1 MDEVTEEEIAKL
13 HELQSILKALP
24 PFQRE
29 QFRTDTAKISVAG
42 KARSHRLLLQ
52 YSVHAVSR
60 TSSVVRQREEGSQHA
75 EIRLCFCAWQGS
87 DGTGAPP
94 GEAKWPVLHACRLTC

>member
-29 QFRTDTAKISVAG
+29 QFVPTPLGYPLPAKHDHIVC
-42 KARSHRLLLQ
+42 
-52 YSVHAVSR
+52 YSS
-60 TSSVVRQREEGSQHA
+60 
-75 EIRLCFCAWQGS
+75 
-87 DGTGAPP
+87 APP
-94 GEAKWPVLHACRLTC
+94 MLYLIHPVSLISEKKDPNTPIFDCSFAHGKVQMALGLPPEKQSGRFCTLVD